1 MARDPRF
8 DSSARPSSEGGKM
21 AKSEAKSDPYALIES
36 YLAEALV
43 LLELQDWEIT
53 VSREA
58 ADITAHADIEV
69 HDQRRTADLR
79 IARDFFTQSPERQR
93 LILAHELSHV
103 ITSRLDR
110 VMENLEEPLGKIAYA
125 ILEPNF
131 IDATERMVEH
141 FARLIARE
149 LPLPNFGR

>member
-1 MARDPRF
+1 MP
-8 DSSARPSSEGGKM
+8 
-21 AKSEAKSDPYALIES
+21 KSDAKSDPYALIES

-58 ADITAHADIEV
+58 ADITSHADIEV

-93 LILAHELSHV
+93 LILAHELSH
-103 ITSRLDR
+103 IISARLDR
-110 VMENLEEPLGKIAYA
+110 IIENLEEPLGKI
-125 ILEPNF
+125 
-131 IDATERMVEH
+131 
-141 FARLIARE
+141 
-149 LPLPNFGR
+149 G

>member
-1 MARDPRF
+1 
-8 DSSARPSSEGGKM
+8 M
-21 AKSEAKSDPYALIES
+21 AKREANADPYALIEA
-36 YLAEALV
+36 YIADALV
-43 LLELQDWEIT
+43 TLELQGWEIT

-79 IARDFFTQSPERQR
+79 IARDFFAQSPERQR
-93 LILAHELSHV
+93 LILAHELSH
-103 ITSRLDR
+103 IISARLDR
-110 VMENLEEPLGKIAYA
+110 VIENLEEPLGKIGYA

-149 LPLPNFGR
+149 LPIPNFGR

>member
-1 MARDPRF
+1 MPKTDPK
-8 DSSARPSSEGGKM
+8 A
-21 AKSEAKSDPYALIES
+21 DPYRLVEEWIADALIT
-36 YLAEALV
+36 
-43 LLELQDWEIT
+43 LELQGWEIT

-79 IARDFFTQSPERQR
+79 IARDFFAQSPERQR
-93 LILAHELSHV
+93 LILAHELAHV
-103 ITSRLDR
+103 ISSRLDR
-110 VMENLEEPLGKIAYA
+110 VIENLEEPLGKIGYA
-125 ILEPNF
+125 LLEPNF

-149 LPLPNFGR
+149 LPIPNFGR

>member
-1 MARDPRF
+1 MP
-8 DSSARPSSEGGKM
+8 
-21 AKSEAKSDPYALIES
+21 KSDAKSDPYALIES
-36 YLAEALV
+36 YLADALV
-43 LLELQDWEIT
+43 TLELQDWEIT

-58 ADITAHADIEV
+58 ADITSHADIEV

-93 LILAHELSHV
+93 LILAHELAHIISA
-103 ITSRLDR
+103 RLDR
-110 VMENLEEPLGKIAYA
+110 VIENLEEPLGKIGYA
-125 ILEPNF
+125 LLEPNF

-149 LPLPNFGR
+149 LPIPNFGR

>member
-1 MARDPRF
+1 
-8 DSSARPSSEGGKM
+8 M
-21 AKSEAKSDPYALIES
+21 AKSDAKSDPYALIEAYIS
-36 YLAEALV
+36 DALV
-43 LLELQDWEIT
+43 ALEIQDWEIT

-93 LILAHELSHV
+93 LILAHELAHIISA
-103 ITSRLDR
+103 RLDR
-110 VMENLEEPLGKIAYA
+110 IIENLEEPLGKIGYA
-125 ILEPNF
+125 LLEPNF

-149 LPLPNFGR
+149 LPIPNFGR

>member
-1 MARDPRF
+1 MPKTDP
-8 DSSARPSSEGGKM
+8 
-21 AKSEAKSDPYALIES
+21 KSDPYRLVEEWVS
-36 YLAEALV
+36 DALV
-43 LLELQDWEIT
+43 RLELQGWEIT

-103 ITSRLDR
+103 ISSRLDR
-110 VMENLEEPLGKIAYA
+110 VFENLEEPLGKIGYA
-125 ILEPNF
+125 LLEPNYL
-131 IDATERMVEH
+131 DATERMVEH

-149 LPLPNFGR
+149 LPTPNFGG

>member
-1 MARDPRF
+1 
-8 DSSARPSSEGGKM
+8 M
-21 AKSEAKSDPYALIES
+21 AKRETNSDPYALIEA
-36 YLAEALV
+36 YIADALV
-43 LLELQDWEIT
+43 TLELQDWEIT

-79 IARDFFTQSPERQR
+79 IARDFFAQSPERQR
-93 LILAHELSHV
+93 LILAHELAHIISA
-103 ITSRLDR
+103 RLDR
-110 VMENLEEPLGKIAYA
+110 VIENLEEPLGKIGYA
-125 ILEPNF
+125 LLEPNF

-149 LPLPNFGR
+149 LPIPNFGR

>member
-1 MARDPRF
+1 MP
-8 DSSARPSSEGGKM
+8 
-21 AKSEAKSDPYALIES
+21 KSDAKSDPYALIES
-36 YLAEALV
+36 YLADALI

-58 ADITAHADIEV
+58 ADITSHADIEV

-79 IARDFFTQSPERQR
+79 IARDFFAQSPERQR
-93 LILAHELSHV
+93 LILAHELSH
-103 ITSRLDR
+103 IISARLDR
-110 VMENLEEPLGKIAYA
+110 IIENLEEPLGKIGYA
-125 ILEPNF
+125 LLEPNF

>member
-1 MARDPRF
+1 
-8 DSSARPSSEGGKM
+8 M
-21 AKSEAKSDPYALIES
+21 AKREANSDPYALIEA
-36 YLAEALV
+36 YIADALV
-43 LLELQDWEIT
+43 TLELQDWEIT

-79 IARDFFTQSPERQR
+79 IARDFFAQSPERQR
-93 LILAHELSHV
+93 LILAHELAHIISA
-103 ITSRLDR
+103 RLDR
-110 VMENLEEPLGKIAYA
+110 VIENLEEPLGKIGYA
-125 ILEPNF
+125 LLEPNF

-149 LPLPNFGR
+149 LPIPNFGR

>member
-1 MARDPRF
+1 MPKNDT
-8 DSSARPSSEGGKM
+8 
-21 AKSEAKSDPYALIES
+21 KSDPYALIEA
-36 YLAEALV
+36 YIADALV
-43 LLELQDWEIT
+43 TLELQDWEIT

-79 IARDFFTQSPERQR
+79 IARDFFAQSPERQR

-103 ITSRLDR
+103 ISSRLDR
-110 VMENLEEPLGKIAYA
+110 VIENLEEPLGKIGYA
-125 ILEPNF
+125 LLEPNY

-149 LPLPNFGR
+149 LPIPNFGR

>member
-1 MARDPRF
+1 MPKTDP
-8 DSSARPSSEGGKM
+8 
-21 AKSEAKSDPYALIES
+21 KSDPYRLVEVWIADALIT
-36 YLAEALV
+36 
-43 LLELQDWEIT
+43 LELQGWEIT

-79 IARDFFTQSPERQR
+79 IARDFFAQSPERQR

-103 ITSRLDR
+103 ISSRLDR
-110 VMENLEEPLGKIAYA
+110 VIENLEEPLGKIGYA
-125 ILEPNF
+125 LLEPNF

>member
-1 MARDPRF
+1 MPKTDP
-8 DSSARPSSEGGKM
+8 
-21 AKSEAKSDPYALIES
+21 KSDPYALIEA
-36 YLAEALV
+36 YIADALIT
-43 LLELQDWEIT
+43 LELQDWEIT

-79 IARDFFTQSPERQR
+79 IARDFFAQSPERQR

-103 ITSRLDR
+103 ISSRLDR
-110 VMENLEEPLGKIAYA
+110 VIENLEEPLGKIGYA
-125 ILEPNF
+125 LLEPNF

-149 LPLPNFGR
+149 LPIPNFGR

>member
-1 MARDPRF
+1 MPKTDP
-8 DSSARPSSEGGKM
+8 
-21 AKSEAKSDPYALIES
+21 KSDPYRLVEAWI
-36 YLAEALV
+36 ADALV
-43 LLELQDWEIT
+43 TLELQGWEIT

-93 LILAHELSHV
+93 LILAHELAHV
-103 ITSRLDR
+103 ISSRLDR
-110 VMENLEEPLGKIAYA
+110 VIENLEEPLGKIGYA
-125 ILEPNF
+125 LLEPNF

-141 FARLIARE
+141 LARLIARE
-149 LPLPNFGR
+149 LPIPNFER

>member
-1 MARDPRF
+1 MP
-8 DSSARPSSEGGKM
+8 
-21 AKSEAKSDPYALIES
+21 KSDAKSDPYALIES
-36 YLAEALV
+36 YLADALV
-43 LLELQDWEIT
+43 ALELQDWEIT

-58 ADITAHADIEV
+58 ADITSHADIEV

-93 LILAHELSHV
+93 LILAHELAHIISA
-103 ITSRLDR
+103 RLDR
-110 VMENLEEPLGKIAYA
+110 IIENLEEPLGKIGYA
-125 ILEPNF
+125 LLEPNF

-149 LPLPNFGR
+149 LPIPNFGR

>member
-1 MARDPRF
+1 V
-8 DSSARPSSEGGKM
+8 
-21 AKSEAKSDPYALIES
+21 AKSDAKSDPYALIEAYIS
-36 YLAEALV
+36 DALV
-43 LLELQDWEIT
+43 ALEIQDWEIT

-93 LILAHELSHV
+93 LILAHELAHIISA
-103 ITSRLDR
+103 RLDR
-110 VMENLEEPLGKIAYA
+110 IIENLEEPLGKIGYA
-125 ILEPNF
+125 LLEPNF

-149 LPLPNFGR
+149 LPIPNFGR